1 MPLVAHTIL
10 GWLLAAAT
18 FGLIG
23 FYLPPRDATI
33 GESYLIFFIHFPSA
47 ISSLLF
53 FICAG
58 GLSLDYLI
66 RRRPAS
72 DLWASTAVE
81 VGVVGCT
88 ITLLTGS
95 FWAKAAWGL
104 WWDNADP
111 RLMTVAVM
119 WLTYLAYLVLRST
132 LEEPTRRARFSAVFG
147 VLATL
152 NVPLVWFA
160 IRIFQKVSHPQD
172 IVLKDAEMVITRWF
186 GVAAFLVLYSAL
198 WRLRV
203 RVARERSRCRELEE
217 EFARAG
223 L

>member
-1 MPLVAHTIL
+1 MVL
-10 GWLLAAAT
+10 GWILVAAT

-47 ISSLLF
+47 ICSMLF
-53 FICAG
+53 FLFAG
-58 GLSLDYLI
+58 VLSLDYLI

-81 VGVVGCT
+81 VGVLGCT

-95 FWAKAAWGL
+95 IWAKAAWGL
-104 WWDNADP
+104 WWNNADP
-111 RLMTVAVM
+111 RLMTVAIM

-132 LEEPTRRARFSAVFG
+132 LEEPTRKARFSAVFG
-147 VLATL
+147 ILAAV

-160 IRIFQKVSHPQD
+160 IRLFKPVSHPEA
-172 IVLKDAEMVITRWF
+172 IVLRDPEMVITRWF
-186 GVAAFLVLYSAL
+186 GVMAFLFVYTAL

-203 RVARERSRCRELEE
+203 RLGRERTRSRLLEE
-217 EFARAG
+217 GFARTG